1 MELTLRAA
9 RVNAGLTQEQVH
21 ERLGIAMSTL
31 SRIERG
37 KSSPRYKTLCELC
50 ELYGISVGQLK
61 RIEREAGTSR
71 SVGDFRQ
78 AEVKKF
84 VQGDTNPGGGVGVR
98 NAEIFL
104 LQSDTK

>member
-31 SRIERG
+31 SRIECG
-37 KSSPRYKTLCELC
+37 KSSPRYKC

-61 RIEREAGTSR
+61 KE
-71 SVGDFRQ
+71 
-78 AEVKKF
+78 
-84 VQGDTNPGGGVGVR
+84 
-98 NAEIFL
+98 
-104 LQSDTK
+104 

>member
-31 SRIERG
+31 SRIACR

-61 RIEREAGTSR
+61 KE
-71 SVGDFRQ
+71 
-78 AEVKKF
+78 
-84 VQGDTNPGGGVGVR
+84 
-98 NAEIFL
+98 
-104 LQSDTK
+104 

>member
-31 SRIERG
+31 SQIECG
-37 KSSPRYKTLCELC
+37 KSSPRYNTLCELC

-61 RIEREAGTSR
+61 KE
-71 SVGDFRQ
+71 
-78 AEVKKF
+78 
-84 VQGDTNPGGGVGVR
+84 
-98 NAEIFL
+98 
-104 LQSDTK
+104 